1 MKDRKTLLMIG
12 LGFVVLLW
20 KGPGVVDAVFIAPIR
35 DRETRVELLQKSSAK
50 KTDARAELA
59 RATSQLDT
67 WNLRSL
73 PPDRVVAT
81 EKYQRWLTELG
92 EKSGFEKVVVAPPQ
106 ADVRPKDDTYYTV
119 KATVKAQGTLG
130 ALCDF
135 LHAFHQSGLLHRVQI
150 LKASTARHEGDP
162 VLDLQIDV
170 EALCLV
176 NAPSRTMLFAKTDKP
191 LVPDKP
197 LKARSEYASL
207 TKKNP
212 FIRGYNGPPRP
223 PTPPSR
229 RTSDPPPTSKSSE
242 TPKDPPF
249 DAAEH
254 TYLISYFASGDA
266 REVWFY
272 DRSTNERTILSEGN
286 EFQIGDVKGRIVQIA
301 DDYVQILVND
311 EMWEL
316 GLGRNLREMTKMPK
330 VKKSEPKSG
339 G

>member
-1 MKDRKTLLMIG
+1 MKDRKTLLIIG
-12 LGFVVLLW
+12 LAFVVLLW
-20 KGPGVVDAVFIAPIR
+20 KAPSVVDAVFIAPIR
-35 DRETRVELLQKSSAK
+35 DREERVELLQKSIAK
-50 KTDARAELA
+50 KSEARLELA
-59 RATSQLDT
+59 RATSQLDK

-92 EKSGFEKVVVAPPQ
+92 EKSGLEKVVVAPPQ
-106 ADVRPKDDTYYTV
+106 ADTRPKDETYYTV
-119 KATVKAQGTLG
+119 KAMVKAQGTLA

-150 LKASTARHEGDP
+150 LRASSSRHDGDP

-170 EALCLV
+170 EALSLV
-176 NAPSRTMLFAKTDKP
+176 KAQPRTMLFAKTDKP

-197 LKARSEYASL
+197 LKARADYASL

-212 FIRGYNGPPRP
+212 FVRGYNGPPRP
-223 PTPPSR
+223 PESPPRKNSDPSR
-229 RTSDPPPTSKSSE
+229 RNSE
-242 TPKDPPF
+242 TPNDPPF

-254 TYLISYFASGDA
+254 TYLISYFASGDSH
-266 REVWFY
+266 EIWLY

-286 EFQIGDVKGRIVQIA
+286 EFQIGDVKGRIVLIA
-301 DDYVQILVND
+301 DDFVQILIND

-316 GLGRNLREMTKMPK
+316 GFGKNLREMTKMPK
-330 VKKSEPKSG
+330 VKKSEPK
-339 G
+339 